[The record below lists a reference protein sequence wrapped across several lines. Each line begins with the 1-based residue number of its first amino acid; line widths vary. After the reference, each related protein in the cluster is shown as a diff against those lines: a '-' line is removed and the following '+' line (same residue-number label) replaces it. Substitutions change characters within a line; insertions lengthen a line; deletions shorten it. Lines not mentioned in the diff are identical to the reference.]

1 MKRSCKYNY
10 GGNKFK
16 MKSICKK
23 IVLILLVTIMFLP
36 NIDAKTFSK
45 KVCKQYAYDL
55 VIQKY
60 HWSIRDYN
68 DLVKLWNKESGWNA
82 KAYNKRTNSCGI
94 AQASPCSKMKK
105 YGKDYRTNCKVQI
118 KWGLNYIKKKY
129 KTPTK
134 AWKSFKKKGWY

>member
-1 MKRSCKYNY
+1 
-10 GGNKFK
+10 

-68 DLVKLWNKESGWNA
+68 DLVKLWNKESG
-82 KAYNKRTNSCGI
+82 
-94 AQASPCSKMKK
+94 
-105 YGKDYRTNCKVQI
+105 
-118 KWGLNYIKKKY
+118 
-129 KTPTK
+129 
-134 AWKSFKKKGWY
+134 